1 MRELK
6 CVPTWAFILLVKDGF
21 DYTKLSY
28 NSIVE
33 KVFDKTK
40 QLCDIEY
47 NKKDGWRVRIPNII
61 RAKTEHGYEGK
72 KHLFNLGKLLYFYD
86 GMKDNKPWYDFYQKN
101 QFSKI
106 TPEITYSIL
115 FDSELCCKNF
125 IDSLQNTNFGKYVTH
140 QLITNNHI
148 NNRNILWLGDYNT
161 PWTDEM
167 LCKHFEITGYIN
179 DNLAEPNSEWE
190 LILNTINEYKE

>member
-1 MRELK
+1 M
-6 CVPTWAFILLVKDGF
+6 VKDGF

-40 QLCDIEY
+40 KLCDIEY

-86 GMKDNKPWYDFYQKN
+86 GMKVYKTQ
-101 QFSKI
+101 
-106 TPEITYSIL
+106 T
-115 FDSELCCKNF
+115 
-125 IDSLQNTNFGKYVTH
+125 
-140 QLITNNHI
+140 
-148 NNRNILWLGDYNT
+148 
-161 PWTDEM
+161 
-167 LCKHFEITGYIN
+167 
-179 DNLAEPNSEWE
+179 LANM
-190 LILNTINEYKE
+190 

>member
-1 MRELK
+1 MELK
-6 CVPTWAFILLVKDGF
+6 CVPTWEFILLEMVGF

-72 KHLFNLGKLLYFYD
+72 N
-86 GMKDNKPWYDFYQKN
+86 
-101 QFSKI
+101 
-106 TPEITYSIL
+106 TYSI
-115 FDSELCCKNF
+115 
-125 IDSLQNTNFGKYVTH
+125 
-140 QLITNNHI
+140 
-148 NNRNILWLGDYNT
+148 
-161 PWTDEM
+161 
-167 LCKHFEITGYIN
+167 
-179 DNLAEPNSEWE
+179 
-190 LILNTINEYKE
+190 